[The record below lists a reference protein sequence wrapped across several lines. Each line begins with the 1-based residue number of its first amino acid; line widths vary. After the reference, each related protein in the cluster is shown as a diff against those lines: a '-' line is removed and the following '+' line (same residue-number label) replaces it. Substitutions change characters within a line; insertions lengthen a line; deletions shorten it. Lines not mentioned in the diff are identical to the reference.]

1 MPVQFLTSKQRA
13 SYGVYVGDPNADEL
27 ARYFYLD
34 DADQAVI
41 SSKRGDHNRLGFAL
55 QLTTARFLGTFL
67 ENPVDVPIWKADIV
81 NISRQIYWPRQEG
94 SIRYQ
99 YTRLTFPIFGCTFLI
114 RTKQKE
120 NYHAA
125 CGR

>member
-34 DADQAVI
+34 DADHAVI

-55 QLTTARFLGTFL
+55 QLTTARFQAPASVLFEGQRHRRCKSPAPQQAQAPWKPWDL
-67 ENPVDVPIWKADIV
+67 QRNKPI
-81 NISRQIYWPRQEG
+81 
-94 SIRYQ
+94 
-99 YTRLTFPIFGCTFLI
+99 
-114 RTKQKE
+114 
-120 NYHAA
+120 
-125 CGR
+125 